1 MDTNQDLPQALID
14 EFVGNAHGNLARVK
28 ELLEQHPALAN
39 AKAAWGETPLEAAAQ
54 TGSRPIMELLLAAG
68 APMDICTAAVMGLKD
83 QVVGMLTANPAQAQA
98 VGAHGIPVL
107 HFPCIGGHRD
117 IAELLLAHG
126 AEVNAGEG
134 NNTPLHGTAMFGQLE
149 MTRWLLDHGANVNAP
164 DYEGRTPLFRAQ
176 QNGHMAVADLLRE
189 RGGEES

>member
-1 MDTNQDLPQALID
+1 MDANQDLPQAIVD
-14 EFVGNAHGNLARVK
+14 EFVGNAHGNFARVK
-28 ELLEQHPALAN
+28 ELLEQYPALVN
-39 AKAAWGETPLEAAAQ
+39 AKAAWGETAIEAAAQ

-83 QVVGMLTANPAQAQA
+83 EVAEMLTADPAQAQA
-98 VGAHGIPVL
+98 TGAHGIPVL

-134 NNTPLHGTAMFGQLE
+134 SNTPLHGTAMFGQLE

-164 DYEGRTPLFRAQ
+164 DYEGKTPLFRAQ